1 MEKSGLWSKQKT
13 ADFLFQDVIDNPQRR
28 KEKLNNW
35 INRKI
40 IPKNITG
47 KFGKDVLFF
56 EDELKKWLETR
67 KRTAA

>member
-13 ADFLFQDVIDNPQRR
+13 ADFLFQDVINDPHKR

-40 IPKNITG
+40 IPRDITG
-47 KFGKDVLFF
+47 KFGKDVLFY
-56 EDELKKWLETR
+56 EERLKDWLDSK